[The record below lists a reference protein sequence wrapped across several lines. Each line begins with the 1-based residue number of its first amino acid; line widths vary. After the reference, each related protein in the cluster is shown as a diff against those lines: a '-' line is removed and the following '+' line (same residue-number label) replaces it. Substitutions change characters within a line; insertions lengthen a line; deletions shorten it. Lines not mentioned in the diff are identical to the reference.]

1 MRTPVHHCPHPGQ
14 DHLQA
19 DRPVPLPRVAAHVA
33 AAEARDQY
41 FVTLPTATAR
51 ALIDAAAEAALP
63 VTITIPA
70 GGLPHA

>member
-1 MRTPVHHCPHPGQ
+1 MRAPVHHCPHPGQ

-19 DRPVPLPRVAAHVA
+19 DRPVPLPRVVAHVA

-51 ALIDAAAEAALP
+51 ALIEAALP
-63 VTITIPA
+63 ATAIIPA